1 VKVWLRYDEEDRS
14 SIRDLEELRIL
25 SPQGNR
31 IPLKELAD
39 LSLERGVISIN
50 HLDSKREIKVEADL
64 SNPSESAPDIISSI
78 REEFIEAELLPRHPT
93 VSTLYEGQNRE
104 AMKTASSAKKVMPFI
119 FVSMILV
126 ITFTFRSFFQ
136 TIVVFLL
143 IPLTLTGVAWG
154 HYVHGMPM
162 SIFSFLGIIA
172 LIGIL
177 VNDSLVLV
185 SKFNTN
191 LKEGMSVDEAIM
203 TAGLSRFR
211 AIFLTSATTIAG
223 LAPLILEKSFQ
234 AQFLV
239 PMAISVAYGIGF
251 ATLLTLI
258 TLPILLSYLNSFRRI
273 WNWLLSGVYAEP
285 EMVETAIAEMKD
297 ENEEI

>member
-1 VKVWLRYDEEDRS
+1 
-14 SIRDLEELRIL
+14 
-25 SPQGNR
+25 
-31 IPLKELAD
+31 
-39 LSLERGVISIN
+39 
-50 HLDSKREIKVEADL
+50 
-64 SNPSESAPDIISSI
+64 
-78 REEFIEAELLPRHPT
+78 
-93 VSTLYEGQNRE
+93 
-104 AMKTASSAKKVMPFI
+104 
-119 FVSMILV
+119 MILV